1 MGVAGAW
8 EEKGACPSI
17 GSMTRNRPPRASLKA
32 LCVRLAAGLW
42 STLGHDH
49 PFKACRDWHK
59 SYYGSHRLSIFH
71 RYFLIHLGIVLT
83 LSNAYDHCKFCFL
96 YNIYIFY
103 TSNISNIFYVIFLL
117 FYEIRINPPS
127 SIGCLRLVWVYPTE
141 RFTAFTLLLF
151 YSSTPF
157 LFYSSCPCSVSTAT
171 EKISTKS
178 PWLFLWFYLYT
189 FVWTKVFPI

>member
-1 MGVAGAW
+1 MGVVGAW
-8 EEKGACPSI
+8 EEKGTCPPV
-17 GSMTRNRPPRASLKA
+17 GSMARNSPPWATPKA
-32 LCVRLAAGLW
+32 LCVRLAAGSW
-42 STLGHDH
+42 STLGRDH
-49 PFKACRDWHK
+49 PFKACRDRRK

-71 RYFLIHLGIVLT
+71 RYFLIQLGIVLT
-83 LSNAYDHCKFCFL
+83 LSNDYDQCKFCFL

-103 TSNISNIFYVIFLL
+103 ISNISNIVYIIFLL

-127 SIGCLRLVWVYPTE
+127 SMGCLRLVGVYPTE

-157 LFYSSCPCSVSTAT
+157 LLYSSCPCSVSTAT

-178 PWLFLWFYLYT
+178 LWLFLWFYLYT